1 MKEFRPARGTPCAKM
16 VLAATVCILLALV
29 ALVNI
34 EAWRRRTVAEMRAV
48 ERRTAARERA
58 WEAVNLL
65 EREAA

>member
-1 MKEFRPARGTPCAKM
+1 M
-16 VLAATVCILLALV
+16 VLAATVCILVALV

-48 ERRTAARERA
+48 ERRRAARERA
-58 WEAVNLL
+58 WEAVTLL